1 MERLENKSVEEL
13 KQIRDNYVKKYIGDF
28 DKPTDYKLNLKILG
42 RTIRAKG

>member
-13 KQIRDNYVKKYIGDF
+13 KQIRDDYVKKYIGDF
-28 DKPTDYKLNLKILG
+28 DKPTDYELNLKILD